1 MAPSSYHQLHSLHN
15 SDPTTASDL
24 YCYHEY
30 NEPPV
35 HPFDSSRSNT
45 RTTNSD
51 GNGYNSND
59 HRVPSTEPP
68 RPNLYTAQSSDD
80 SHHKPPQHSMSDM
93 PTNQPLQSAS
103 HSYNTRPHYPIDPP
117 TKPLV
122 HSSHIAGQEP
132 LAMQTPPSRLSQ
144 RRYQN
149 LQRYLRIGK
158 TISNAITMIFS
169 AIILAITLYIF
180 ITFETTND
188 DFRGGRT
195 AWPKQTKLWPM
206 IMLFVCAAVTLLL
219 TLGTLFYYCCAYNKA
234 KRSWKVTLV
243 RYVIHIGAWL
253 VVSALYRYEKGM
265 TDLWGWSC
273 SAKAAG
279 LQSQFNGVVDFSSL
293 CRTQ

>member
-1 MAPSSYHQLHSLHN
+1 
-15 SDPTTASDL
+15 
-24 YCYHEY
+24 
-30 NEPPV
+30 
-35 HPFDSSRSNT
+35 
-45 RTTNSD
+45 
-51 GNGYNSND
+51 
-59 HRVPSTEPP
+59 
-68 RPNLYTAQSSDD
+68 
-80 SHHKPPQHSMSDM
+80 
-93 PTNQPLQSAS
+93 
-103 HSYNTRPHYPIDPP
+103 
-117 TKPLV
+117 
-122 HSSHIAGQEP
+122 
-132 LAMQTPPSRLSQ
+132 
-144 RRYQN
+144 
-149 LQRYLRIGK
+149 
-158 TISNAITMIFS
+158 MIFS